1 MGLDIVELVMEVE
14 DTFEIEVDDDDYAEI
29 RTVGDFHQY
38 ILRQL
43 QAQHELQLAHPTRP
57 SVPPFLAIRKSLSS
71 LLPVQRNQLRPRTEL
86 DRIIPRD
93 RRRTIWD
100 RFQSLTNIKLP
111 PLILPKALR
120 SVVATMAAT
129 IFAVLT
135 LGALYF
141 IGPYGLILAFM
152 TSLGVWYF
160 LYICTRPLAVAFP
173 SNCSTITDVVRFA
186 RPPRYPPQRSTP
198 IPTDSDE
205 IWKRLV
211 QIIVDILNVKESEV
225 APGTR
230 FIEDLRV
237 G

>member
-1 MGLDIVELVMEVE
+1 MGLDGVELAMEVE
-14 DTFEIEVDDDDYAEI
+14 DTFEIEIADDDYADI

-43 QAQHELQLAHPTRP
+43 KAQRDLQLAHPTCP
-57 SVPPFLAIRKSLSS
+57 SVPPFLATRKVLGS
-71 LLPVQRNQLRPRTEL
+71 LLTVQRNQLRPRTQL
-86 DRIIPRD
+86 DQIIPRD
-93 RRRTIWD
+93 RRRTIWN

-120 SVVATMAAT
+120 SIVAIMAAIT
-129 IFAVLT
+129 FAALT
-135 LGALYF
+135 FGMLYF

-152 TSLGVWYF
+152 TSLGIWYF
-160 LYICTRPLAVAFP
+160 LYTSTRPLAVAFP
-173 SNCSTITDVVRFA
+173 SDCRTISDVVRFA
-186 RPPRYPPQRSTP
+186 RPPQYPPQQSTP
-198 IPTDSDE
+198 ISTNSDE

-211 QIIVDILNVKESEV
+211 QIIVDVLGVKESEV
-225 APGTR
+225 SPSTR

>member
-1 MGLDIVELVMEVE
+1 MGLDVVELVMEVE
-14 DTFEIEVDDDDYAEI
+14 DTFQIEIAYDDYADI
-29 RTVGDFHQY
+29 RTVGDLHQY

-43 QAQHELQLAHPTRP
+43 QGQYELQLIHPTCP
-57 SVPPFLAIRKSLSS
+57 SVPPFLAIRKALRS
-71 LLPVQRNQLRPRTEL
+71 LLPVQRHQLRPRTEL
-86 DRIIPRD
+86 VRIIPRD
-93 RRRTIWD
+93 SRRTIWD

-120 SVVATMAAT
+120 AIVATMAAT
-129 IFAVLT
+129 LFAVLT

-141 IGPYGLILAFM
+141 IGPYGLIVAFM
-152 TSLGVWYF
+152 TSLGIWYF
-160 LYICTRPLAVAFP
+160 LYISTRPLAVAFP

-198 IPTDSDE
+198 ISTDSDH

-225 APGTR
+225 TSSTR